1 MPDSKSFELLNAEQ
15 LMYIGKF
22 QKARKIIETLENND
36 VITSKDKISLLILK
50 GRIYNYCEQYNEA
63 IKIGEHAYQLSQE
76 LGEVSE
82 SIDALIIQA
91 HIAFLRKLDKA
102 SDLILEAEKLFNSEV
117 DKLSINFQ
125 RLQADLLLM
134 KATIYLFKNEI
145 NTALEFAL
153 QWMEIRKETVNKLD
167 ISRVYCILSNI
178 YFYKDQIEIAL
189 DYALKS
195 LALNKELSN
204 EIGIAT
210 SLSLIGAIYYGEGEF
225 DQALKYCKQSLTIN
239 SISIRT
245 KLDSTQIL
253 GTIYRERGQ
262 LNRALRYY
270 KRTISLAEK
279 VNCIDDII
287 YITLGIGATYR
298 MKGDYDQSMEYFKR
312 SYSLSKSLKSLFG
325 IHGSLFYLILI
336 NLDKNS
342 REQAQKYL
350 SELEEIANKTENKII
365 SQAFLIAKAL
375 VLKKSNRIRNRTE
388 AEIYLNQVV
397 EGDITIPQL
406 HLLSLVNLCDLYIEE
421 LYLTNKVEILDDINP
436 LISKVLEVAEKR
448 HSFIWLAETKLLQA
462 KLALIQMNFDEAKLI
477 LTQAQQIAEL
487 HGLNLLA
494 IKISSEHDQLLEHLN
509 VWDNLKSKNAPM
521 SERIELASFKDVID
535 RLQGKSSFKESKLT
549 PETPILLLIIGEGGL
564 PVFSHSFTEELSFQN
579 GIISGFLSAFNSFSN
594 EIFSKGLDRAK
605 FGDYILNIQS
615 AGSFS
620 LCYLFK
626 GQTYIAKFK
635 LSQFQKEIQSDS
647 VIWAALNKFFQ
658 LGRMAELNSIP
669 QLNSL
674 IQKIFK

>member
-15 LMYIGKF
+15 LMYNGKF

>member
-15 LMYIGKF
+15 LMYNGKF

-82 SIDALIIQA
+82 LIDALIIQA

-521 SERIELASFKDVID
+521 SERIELASFKEVID

>member
-15 LMYIGKF
+15 LMYNGKF

-82 SIDALIIQA
+82 LIDALIIQA